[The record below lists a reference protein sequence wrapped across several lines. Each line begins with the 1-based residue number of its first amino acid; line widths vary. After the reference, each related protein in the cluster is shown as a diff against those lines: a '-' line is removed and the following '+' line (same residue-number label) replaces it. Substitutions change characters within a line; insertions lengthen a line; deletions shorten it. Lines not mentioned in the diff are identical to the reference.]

1 MEKHHL
7 KGSVTVAESELQLE
21 LTSRIN
27 NSKTSIPMRSR
38 HCFRAAPTP
47 FQPPSVAPP
56 NLTRRPGM
64 ISILS
69 TEMTLSPESHTEK
82 KKKKKPKKKKYTL
95 TNTKTQLLCA
105 STLNWRGR
113 KCCFVE
119 SFGAPAGVDGYG
131 RWLDRCFRLGKEFC
145 PELVDANKSSR
156 GCVAGGCK
164 EASERG
170 ISASGE
176 FTLRKFWRSYL
187 GRKGSQRKGWRCQ
200 FCEMKA
206 SIF

>member
-1 MEKHHL
+1 MAGRNCGDNSATLACLNINPSYVLWTKRRILCTSALRTAPETCIRGHADLSHTIAGSARAAARTSVGHAGVQEYSRASMSTQLRSRLFLMEKHHL

-82 KKKKKPKKKKYTL
+82 KKKKT
-95 TNTKTQLLCA
+95 
-105 STLNWRGR
+105 
-113 KCCFVE
+113 
-119 SFGAPAGVDGYG
+119 
-131 RWLDRCFRLGKEFC
+131 
-145 PELVDANKSSR
+145 
-156 GCVAGGCK
+156 
-164 EASERG
+164 
-170 ISASGE
+170 
-176 FTLRKFWRSYL
+176 
-187 GRKGSQRKGWRCQ
+187 
-200 FCEMKA
+200 
-206 SIF
+206 